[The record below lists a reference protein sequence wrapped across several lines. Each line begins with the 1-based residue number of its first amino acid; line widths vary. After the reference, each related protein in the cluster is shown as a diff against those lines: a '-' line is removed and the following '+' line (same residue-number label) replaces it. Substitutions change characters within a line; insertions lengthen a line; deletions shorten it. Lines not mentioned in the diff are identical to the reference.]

1 MTDRNANK
9 SIISAIQPIKGKD
22 GKYHLNAPLSATP
35 DDTWIESILIS
46 TVNKKVIDIQT
57 PGSSFVQRSVF
68 AMEGENGEGNIKG
81 ATIYNGKKLQMINS
95 DNSMDAVI
103 SIDYFDS
110 ILPKRPMS
118 FDEKRQWLIDN
129 NIIGE
134 NAKANTIGYRIPT

>member
-1 MTDRNANK
+1 MIDKQFDPAKVWLKAENPDFNLVDYVYALETAGIVKYK
-9 SIISAIQPIKGKD
+9 SPR
-22 GKYHLNAPLSATP
+22 
-35 DDTWIESILIS
+35 
-46 TVNKKVIDIQT
+46 V
-57 PGSSFVQRSVF
+57 
-68 AMEGENGEGNIKG
+68 NIKG

>member
-1 MTDRNANK
+1 
-9 SIISAIQPIKGKD
+9 
-22 GKYHLNAPLSATP
+22 
-35 DDTWIESILIS
+35 
-46 TVNKKVIDIQT
+46 
-57 PGSSFVQRSVF
+57 
-68 AMEGENGEGNIKG
+68 MEGENGEGEIKG

-95 DNSMDAVI
+95 DKSMDAVI